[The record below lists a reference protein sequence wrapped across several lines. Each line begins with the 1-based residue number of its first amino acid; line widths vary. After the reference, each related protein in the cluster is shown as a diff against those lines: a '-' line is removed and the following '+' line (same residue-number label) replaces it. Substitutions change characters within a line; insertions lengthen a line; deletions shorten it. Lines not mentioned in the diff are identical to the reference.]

1 MNRKGIRT
9 DGRITQAITGHGNFE
24 GYKKRFDLKE
34 TNGICECGRNEEEDI
49 EHAWFRYEKNRR
61 IEAINRLKEGIG
73 KENIEEVV
81 WGVEREENWDR
92 WIEFWKD
99 SGGRS
104 MGVERDREKGCNNE

>member
-9 DGRITQAITGHGNFE
+9 DGRITQAIMGHGNFE
-24 GYKKRFDLKE
+24 GYKKRFGLKE